1 MLITRQIFTTNYKY
15 IGFTAVRPGVWTDA
29 DDASSMRH
37 VCTTHVL
44 NITELITETDNNYSP
59 FVADSLPTDDYGIY
73 RATYQHQ
80 CQWMYAVH
88 ELVTEHSLTSHCV
101 GMSVLCE
108 YAIAA
113 YFSRFSKVHI
123 SHIFMHINCCD
134 PKMADVGP
142 PLAQTSAANTNCT
155 CAFPRLCQPCNHSP
169 LRKHTWLPWPCV
181 VSCGH
186 MYDARFMSTCNCS
199 LFPHIYA
206 ADLVFIRPAYFLKM
220 PHKMTCPA
228 VTWYAVANLCSNG
241 CIEEQERAY
250 AMHCKHIT
258 SSPQNWDL

>member
-101 GMSVLCE
+101 GIVSFMRICYCCIFLTFQQS
-108 YAIAA
+108 AHIA
-113 YFSRFSKVHI
+113 YFYAHKLLWSENGRRWASVGADKCSQHQLYLRISKV
-123 SHIFMHINCCD
+123 
-134 PKMADVGP
+134 
-142 PLAQTSAANTNCT
+142 
-155 CAFPRLCQPCNHSP
+155 
-169 LRKHTWLPWPCV
+169 
-181 VSCGH
+181 VS
-186 MYDARFMSTCNCS
+186 T
-199 LFPHIYA
+199 
-206 ADLVFIRPAYFLKM
+206 V
-220 PHKMTCPA
+220 
-228 VTWYAVANLCSNG
+228 
-241 CIEEQERAY
+241 
-250 AMHCKHIT
+250 
-258 SSPQNWDL
+258 